1 MAGEKNDLADFDVTD
16 DEAWAKM
23 IADGDVEA
31 EQPDADAE
39 QDNDGS
45 VLDLVDVVDEP
56 EPAKGRERAK
66 EPERDPDDTHPAK
79 ATVPLHQLLDERD
92 KRKSLEKRLAELEA
106 ASAPKVEPTPVP
118 DPLTDP
124 DGYREWDERRFAS
137 IQQERQV
144 EALQS
149 HYAMDKL
156 EAFQTVEGYKE
167 QYQALVADR
176 AAELREAFPDA
187 TPAQVERQIQIDEV
201 NLAAQAVQA
210 GMRPHQMVKRILDQ
224 RNAQARAWAEANG
237 YAAPAGGAAP
247 APAAPAGIP
256 KDEARARNR
265 SLSSASGTK
274 EPAAALAKMGYEEQG
289 ELTDKE
295 WEDQMRRAG
304 LL

>member
-23 IADGDVEA
+23 IAA
-31 EQPDADAE
+31 EPDAEPAP
-39 QDNDGS
+39 
-45 VLDLVDVVDEP
+45 VDETVDDAAPEADTEAVADP
-56 EPAKGRERAK
+56 EPETAK

-92 KRKSLEKRLAELEA
+92 KRKSLEKRLADLEA
-106 ASAPKVEPTPVP
+106 ASAPKAEPAPVP

-124 DGYREWDERRFAS
+124 EGYREWDERRFAS
-137 IQQERQV
+137 IQQERQL

-167 QYQALVADR
+167 QYQALVDDR
-176 AAELREAFPDA
+176 AAELRDAFPDA
-187 TPAQVERQIQIDEV
+187 TAEQVQRQIQIDEI
-201 NLAAQAVQA
+201 NLAAQAAQA
-210 GMRPHQMVKRILDQ
+210 GVRPHQMVKRVLDQ

-237 YAAPAGGAAP
+237 YAPPAGGAAP
-247 APAAPAGIP
+247 APAPAAATIP

-265 SLSSASGTK
+265 SLSSTSGTK
-274 EPAAALAKMGYEEQG
+274 EPTAALAKMGYEEQA

-295 WEDQMRRAG
+295 WEEQMRRSG
-304 LL
+304 ML